1 MKEDKD
7 ENSKLKKFMYV
18 VSLILFLV
26 GFIPTLASYK
36 LVIYLIAVILS
47 GYDLIIEGIKNI
59 FHLNFEEDTLMTI
72 AVISAFCIGEY
83 PESVAIILLFK
94 LGEFIEDKAVEKANK
109 NINSIASLKIQTANL
124 VKGKETK
131 IVNVEE
137 LKVGDTIIVKPG
149 ETVPVD
155 SKIIK
160 GESALNT
167 SKLTGESEPVFVNEG
182 KDILSGSINQTGIL
196 TCKVTK
202 EYKNSAIAKIV
213 DLVYEATNNKGKKE
227 EYITKFSRIYTPTVI
242 AIAVLLAILPTVL
255 GADFVTWLY
264 RALVFLVAS
273 CPCSIVISIPLAYF
287 SSIGAISKKGLLIKG
302 TKHIEDLAKS
312 KILALDKTGTIT
324 TGKMKIK
331 DFIIIKENA
340 EHSNLKK
347 VKCISA
353 KIEGKE
359 NEKTKALCTKEK
371 LIQYVY
377 SLEANSN
384 HPVSNAIIEYAKE
397 NEIDKLEVENQKEI
411 AGCGIYGKIEGK
423 DVIIGNKKMLDKYKI
438 YMDCKID
445 NLKQKS
451 GDSNEINEKKK
462 EVLENAVLIAVDNKL
477 VAYMLLSEKI
487 RDGFKETLS
496 KLYEIGIKKVVMLTG
511 DSAINAEKIAEEC
524 EKIDIKDK
532 QDNTK
537 DIKKHNFKMI
547 KLEYKAKLMPEGKVE
562 EINKL
567 KEEGKVIF
575 VGDGINDS
583 PVLAT
588 SDFGI
593 AMGEGTDIA
602 STTADSILISNN
614 IGTLP
619 EIIKIAR
626 KTIRIV
632 NENITISLLAKLIV
646 LILGILGIAPV
657 WLAVA
662 GDTGI
667 TLLTVINSIR
677 IFKNNTLHNI

>member
-1 MKEDKD
+1 MKEDKG
-7 ENSKLKKFMYV
+7 ENSKFKILMYV
-18 VSLILFLV
+18 ISLILFAV
-26 GFIPTLASYK
+26 GFMPALASYR
-36 LVIYLIAVILS
+36 LVIYLLAVILS

-72 AVISAFCIGEY
+72 AIIAAFVIGEY
-83 PESVAIILLFK
+83 PESVAIVLLFK

-109 NINSIASLKIQTANL
+109 NINSIASLKVQTANL
-124 VKGKETK
+124 VKEKETK
-131 IVNVEE
+131 TVNVEE

-155 SKIIK
+155 SRIIK
-160 GESALNT
+160 GESALDT
-167 SKLTGESEPVFVNEG
+167 SKLTGESEPVYVNE
-182 KDILSGSINQTGIL
+182 KNEILSGSINQTGTL
-196 TCKVTK
+196 TCRVNK
-202 EYKNSAIAKIV
+202 EYKDSTISKIV

-227 EYITKFSRIYTPTVI
+227 EYITKFSKIYTPVVI
-242 AIAVLLAILPTVL
+242 IIAVLLAIVPALF

-287 SSIGAISKKGLLIKG
+287 SCIGAISKKGLLIKG
-302 TKHIEDLAKS
+302 TKHIEDLAKAQV
-312 KILALDKTGTIT
+312 LALDKTGTIT
-324 TGKMKIK
+324 TGKMKVQEFVLIK
-331 DFIIIKENA
+331 NSKATEN
-340 EHSNLKK
+340 
-347 VKCISA
+347 
-353 KIEGKE
+353 
-359 NEKTKALCTKEK
+359 NEIQSKSEKFTNKEK
-371 LIQYVY
+371 ILQYAY

-384 HPVSNAIIEYAKE
+384 HPISNAIIEYAKE
-397 NEIDKLEVENQKEI
+397 NKADKLEVEEQNEI

-423 DVIIGNKKMLDKYKI
+423 EVVVGNKKMLDKYKI
-438 YMDCKID
+438 SVDSEIE
-445 NLKQKS
+445 NLKQNHE
-451 GDSNEINEKKK
+451 DSNENGKQKNA
-462 EVLENAVLIAVDNKL
+462 VPENAILIAVENDL
-477 VAYMLLSEKI
+477 VAYITLSEKI
-487 RDGFKETLS
+487 REGFKETLS
-496 KLYEIGIKKVVMLTG
+496 KLYETGIKKVVMLTG
-511 DSAINAEKIAEEC
+511 DSKTNAEKIAKACGE
-524 EKIDIKDK
+524 I
-532 QDNTK
+532 
-537 DIKKHNFKMI
+537 
-547 KLEYKAKLMPEGKVE
+547 EYRAKLMPENKVE

-575 VGDGINDS
+575 IGDGINDS

-588 SDFGI
+588 SDFSI

-614 IGTLP
+614 ISSLP
-619 EIIKIAR
+619 QIIKVAR

-662 GDTGI
+662 ADTGI

-677 IFKNNTLHNI
+677 IFKK